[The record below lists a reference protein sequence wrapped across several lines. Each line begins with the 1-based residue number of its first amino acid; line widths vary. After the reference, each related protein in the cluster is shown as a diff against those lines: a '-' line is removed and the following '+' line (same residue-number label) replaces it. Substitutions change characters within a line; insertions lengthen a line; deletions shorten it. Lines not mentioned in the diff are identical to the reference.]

1 MLTIWQ
7 NMNGSTLNISNNGK
21 IMNIVRIGMMNMHL
35 KKNRVPLG
43 VVKSILQV
51 VIQKLSSPSTA
62 Q

>member
-1 MLTIWQ
+1 
-7 NMNGSTLNISNNGK
+7 
-21 IMNIVRIGMMNMHL
+21 MMNMHL